1 MAISSSL
8 GSSALLPAG
17 LGFRNT
23 VINGHMRVAQRGTA
37 TVSTNDSFPVD
48 RWKFSIGTSGAWT
61 AQQIPT
67 ATTAT
72 PAGFDY
78 SWNCTKTTGGTA
90 GVGEYNYFVQYI
102 EGNNCSHFDWGTAN
116 AKTLTLSFWVR
127 SGQVGTFGGSLRN
140 SAANYA
146 YCFTYTVN
154 AINTWEY
161 KTIQITGVTGGTWLK
176 DTSTGIALFFDL
188 GSGANARGTAGI
200 ATGNYVGT
208 TGTSLY
214 PSNTT
219 GGYINFTGVQLEQN
233 YQPTP
238 FEQRPIGTEL
248 ALCQRYFQL
257 MNSYTA
263 TGDFNVMMVREVA
276 TQGQATI
283 WLPVTMRIY
292 PSIVGT
298 SYGRCVF
305 RDTSFG
311 LTVASVSSIVTN
323 TSGPSNNAVTI
334 VITHDSVSGTYVYS
348 EWDMNATNT
357 SLGLS
362 AEL

>member
-1 MAISSSL
+1 MPISSAL

-17 LGFRNT
+17 LGHRNT
-23 VINGHMRVAQRGTA
+23 VINGHMRIAQRGTA
-37 TVSTNDSFPVD
+37 AVSTNDSFPVD
-48 RWKFSIGTSGAWT
+48 RWKVSEATTGAWT
-61 AQQIPT
+61 SQQIPT
-67 ATTAT
+67 ATTTT

-78 SWNCTKTTGGTA
+78 SLNFTKTTGGTV

-238 FEQRPIGTEL
+238 FEQRPYGVEL
-248 ALCQRYFQL
+248 QLCQRYFTRL
-257 MNSYTA
+257 VSGSGKTISNAYMAST
-263 TGDFNVMMVREVA
+263 TGWETVVS
-276 TQGQATI
+276 
-283 WLPVTMRIY
+283 LPVEMRTT
-292 PSIVGT
+292 PT
-298 SYGRCVF
+298 L
-305 RDTSFG
+305 SF
-311 LTVASVSSIVTN
+311 
-323 TSGPSNNAVTI
+323 TSGNTYYGVYMGGVELRI
-334 VITHDSVSGTYVYS
+334 DSMTMDFASAMSFRLYGVLVSTSSTTGYS
-348 EWDMNATNT
+348 GMFYSRSGSSFVAAQ
-357 SLGLS
+357 

>member
-1 MAISSSL
+1 MAISSAL

-37 TVSTNDSFPVD
+37 ATSTNDSFPVD
-48 RWKFSIGTSGAWT
+48 RWKFGIGTSGAWT

-78 SWNCTKTTGGTA
+78 SLNFTKTTGGTVA
-90 GVGEYNYFVQYI
+90 VGEYNYFVQYI
-102 EGNNCSHFDWGTAN
+102 EGNNCSHFDWGTSN

-146 YCFTYTVN
+146 YCFSYTVN

-238 FEQRPIGTEL
+238 FEQRPIGVEL
-248 ALCQRYFQL
+248 ELCQRYYRVQGQTSGTG
-257 MNSYTA
+257 SYAYFA
-263 TGDFNVMMVREVA
+263 TGWSN
-276 TQGQATI
+276 T
-283 WLPVTMRIY
+283 
-292 PSIVGT
+292 GT
-298 SYGRCVF
+298 EAA
-305 RDTSFG
+305 FG
-311 LTVASVSSIVTN
+311 LTIQPAMRSTPSVATSAANTFYIDRAPGGGGA
-323 TSGPSNNAVTI
+323 TSGTVQAVRSDSLRINFSNAGTATVGLAAMLLQNVSAATF
-334 VITHDSVSGTYVYS
+334 ITFD
-348 EWDMNATNT
+348 
-357 SLGLS
+357 

>member
-1 MAISSSL
+1 MPISSAL

-17 LGFRNT
+17 LGHRNT
-23 VINGHMRVAQRGTA
+23 VINGHMRIAQRGTTA
-37 TVSTNDSFPVD
+37 VSTNDSFPVD
-48 RWKFSIGTSGAWT
+48 RWKFGIGTSGAWT

-78 SWNCTKTTGGTA
+78 SLNFTKTTGGTV

-140 SAANYA
+140 AAANYA
-146 YCFTYTVN
+146 YCFSYTVN

-176 DTSTGIALFFDL
+176 DTSTGISLFFDL
-188 GSGANARGTAGI
+188 GSGANARGAVGV
-200 ATGNYVGT
+200 ATGNLIGAS
-208 TGTSLY
+208 GTSLY

-238 FEQRPIGTEL
+238 FEQRPYGVEL
-248 ALCQRYFQL
+248 QLCQRY
-257 MNSYTA
+257 Y
-263 TGDFNVMMVREVA
+263 E
-276 TQGQATI
+276 
-283 WLPVTMRIY
+283 
-292 PSIVGT
+292 T
-298 SYGRCVF
+298 SYIRPDTNGTVTALGIHIGSGTAASRTTGEI
-305 RDTSFG
+305 RDSHQFMVEKRATP
-311 LTVASVSSIVTN
+311 TVTLFSNTGQTN
-323 TSGPSNNAVTI
+323 TVTRADFGTAYNGNRTGSVTDPSRKNF
-334 VITHDSVSGTYVYS
+334 GVYS
-348 EWDMNATNT
+348 GDSGAHGSALLFHFVAE
-357 SLGLS
+357 

>member
-1 MAISSSL
+1 MAISSAL

-23 VINGHMRVAQRGTA
+23 VINGHMRVAQRGTTA
-37 TVSTNDSFPVD
+37 VSTNDTFPVD

-78 SWNCTKTTGGTA
+78 SLNFTKTTGGTA
-90 GVGEYNYFVQYI
+90 ASGDYNYFVQYI
-102 EGNNCSHFDWGTAN
+102 EGNNCAHFDWGTAN

-127 SGQVGTFGGSLRN
+127 SGATGTFGGSLRN

-154 AINTWEY
+154 AINTWQY
-161 KTIQITGVTGGTWLK
+161 KTIQIPGITGGTWLK
-176 DTSTGIALFFDL
+176 DTATGVSLFFDL
-188 GSGANARGTAGI
+188 GSGVNARGTAGI

-214 PSNTT
+214 PNNTT

-248 ALCQRYFQL
+248 ALCQRYYQRMIDPAGSGVNAGTTAAARVTLSLYTTMRAAPTSTMSGTLNFYNGASTPTTTSI
-257 MNSYTA
+257 NSVFNSVSYGQFDFLIAA
-263 TGDFNVMMVREVA
+263 TGA
-276 TQGQATI
+276 TGQALVMYTTGGSQYI
-283 WLPVTMRIY
+283 D
-292 PSIVGT
+292 
-298 SYGRCVF
+298 F
-305 RDTSFG
+305 
-311 LTVASVSSIVTN
+311 
-323 TSGPSNNAVTI
+323 
-334 VITHDSVSGTYVYS
+334 
-348 EWDMNATNT
+348 
-357 SLGLS
+357 S

>member
-1 MAISSSL
+1 MGISSAL

-23 VINGHMRVAQRGTA
+23 VINGHMRVAQRGTTA
-37 TVSTNDSFPVD
+37 VSTNDTFPVD

-78 SWNCTKTTGGTA
+78 SLNFTKTTGGTA
-90 GVGEYNYFVQYI
+90 ASGDYNYFVQYI
-102 EGNNCSHFDWGTAN
+102 EGNNCAHFDWGTAN

-127 SGQVGTFGGSLRN
+127 SGATGTFGGSLRN

-161 KTIQITGVTGGTWLK
+161 KTIQIPGITGGTWLK
-176 DTSTGIALFFDL
+176 DTATGVSLFFDL
-188 GSGANARGTAGI
+188 GSGVNARGTAGI

-214 PSNTT
+214 PNNTT

-238 FEQRPIGTEL
+238 FEQRPIGVEL
-248 ALCQRYFQL
+248 GLCQRYFCKSYNQDSTPGATL
-257 MNSYTA
+257 VNGFVEGAVSTDDTSLIMGAVRFPVEMRAAPTVTPYAPTAGTINSTTRYILGATAACTVIGIGSGGFRAVYLNSAGIATNLYRTHYTA
-263 TGDFNVMMVREVA
+263 
-276 TQGQATI
+276 
-283 WLPVTMRIY
+283 
-292 PSIVGT
+292 
-298 SYGRCVF
+298 
-305 RDTSFG
+305 
-311 LTVASVSSIVTN
+311 SS
-323 TSGPSNNAVTI
+323 
-334 VITHDSVSGTYVYS
+334 
-348 EWDMNATNT
+348 
-357 SLGLS
+357 
-362 AEL
+362 EL